1 MPSCCPNGTIL
12 LRFKCMKEVIRHKK
26 LKAHVFFKFL
36 QKEFLFMDLMVL
48 WYFIVDL
55 FLIFKPASELL
66 E

>member
-1 MPSCCPNGTIL
+1 
-12 LRFKCMKEVIRHKK
+12 MKEVIRHKK